1 MWYNY
6 SIRGPMKSQISNR
19 LVIAA
24 MFVAMVPF
32 SLAAGHQDN
41 NQAST
46 QIVSRGAPDRFI
58 GIWKLHAD
66 KTPHAGTFNQ
76 VITIEGQ
83 GKNYKFTYDQSVGNG
98 REDHLWYV
106 TEMKGEIV
114 TDTHM
119 NGQPMPGKSRITRI
133 DSGSFKVEGEI
144 QKDVYRVS
152 SDAQTMKLQRTY
164 SVQTRPNVLHD
175 VSLVFDRQK

>member
-6 SIRGPMKSQISNR
+6 SIEGPMKPQISNR

-24 MFVAMVPF
+24 MFVATVPL
-32 SLAAGHQDN
+32 SLAAGHQNN
-41 NQAST
+41 NQASAQT
-46 QIVSRGAPDRFI
+46 APQGVADRFL
-58 GIWKLHAD
+58 GVWKLRVD
-66 KTPHAGTFNQ
+66 KTPHAGTFSE

-83 GKNYKFTYDQSVGNG
+83 GKDYKFTYDQSFGNG
-98 REDHLWYV
+98 TEYHLWYV

-119 NGQPMPGKSRITRI
+119 NGQPVPGKSRITRI
-133 DSGSFKVEGEI
+133 DSGSFKVEGEA
-144 QKDVYRVS
+144 QKDVFKVS
-152 SDAQTMKLQRTY
+152 ADGQTMKLQRAY

>member
-6 SIRGPMKSQISNR
+6 SIRGPMKPQISNR

-24 MFVAMVPF
+24 MFVAMVPL

-46 QIVSRGAPDRFI
+46 QTSLQGIPDRFI
-58 GIWKLHAD
+58 GVWKLRVD
-66 KTPHAGTFNQ
+66 KTPHAGTFSE

-83 GKNYKFTYDQSVGNG
+83 GKNYKFTYDQSFGNG
-98 REDHLWYV
+98 TENHLWYV

-119 NGQPMPGKSRITRI
+119 NGQLVPGKSRITRI

-144 QKDVYRVS
+144 QKEVCKVS
-152 SDAQTMKLQRTY
+152 SDGQIMKLQRTY
-164 SVQTRPNVLHD
+164 SVRTRPNVLHD